1 MADSG
6 ESARPGLAQRL
17 PVWWYRR
24 RLAARLVPLLPLSWL
39 FRLLTAV
46 RRTLYRRGLLASVRL
61 PVPVVV
67 VGNLTVGGAGKTPL
81 TLWLIARLRERGL
94 RPGIVS
100 RGYGA
105 EAAKH
110 TKGAGVRP
118 VLRDSAA
125 AEVGDEPL
133 LLARRS
139 GVPVFVGRDRVA
151 AGRALL
157 AAHPECDVIVS
168 DDGLQHYRLQR
179 AVELVVFDG
188 RGAGNARLLPAGPL
202 REPLGRLADASAL
215 IWNGAPE
222 ARVAHAAGVLPQFS
236 MRLAGERFAALADP
250 QRTCAVADL
259 RGKRLYALAGI
270 GDPARFFRQLETLG
284 LVFEARPFPD
294 HHAYTAADLAFARDG
309 VLLMTEKDAVKC
321 APIYTGESWF
331 LPVAAEILPCAAAT
345 GSVGS
350 AKAPGLLDIILEKF
364 NGRTLA

>member
-1 MADSG
+1 MADPG

-39 FRLLTAV
+39 FRLLTAL
-46 RRTLYRRGLLASVRL
+46 RRALYRHGLLASARL

-81 TLWLIARLRERGL
+81 TLWLVARLREQGW
-94 RPGIVS
+94 RPGVIS

-105 EAAKH
+105 P
-110 TKGAGVRP
+110 GAGARP
-118 VLRDSAA
+118 VTQQSLP

-157 AAHPECDVIVS
+157 AAHPECNVIVS

-179 AVELVVFDG
+179 TVELVVFDG

-202 REPLGRLADASAL
+202 REPLARLSGASAV

-222 ARVAHAAGVLPQFS
+222 ARVAHAAGALPQFS
-236 MRLAGERFAALADP
+236 MRLAGDRFVALADP
-250 QRTCAVADL
+250 QRTCTAADL
-259 RGKRLYALAGI
+259 HGKRLYALAGI
-270 GDPARFFRQLETLG
+270 GDPARFFRQLAALG
-284 LVFEARPFPD
+284 LSVEAHPFPD

-321 APIYTGESWF
+321 AAIYAGEAWL
-331 LPVAAEILPCAAAT
+331 LPVAAEILPCA
-345 GSVGS
+345 GS
-350 AKAPGLLDIILEKF
+350 AKVPGLLDIILEKF